1 MNVNLQEHQR
11 SILAVMGIDLWIPRT
26 EVETRPFENGLYRDV
41 AVATD
46 ILIPQIEFSQT
57 AEVLNKTSN
66 QPRKP
71 VERSHSSIDHSNKA
85 VHAEVALL
93 KINPETQQ
101 TEEVTNSAQILQ
113 QTELSA
119 QPVLQIEAFE
129 LQAYCIKNCVILV
142 DSTHIDAEQLT
153 LWSNIQRAVS
163 GQYYELKWPFP
174 LLQLQDGKG
183 ANIYIQGFVDALKQD
198 RKVISLGE
206 LTYLKSTDIIQLASL
221 QKMLDQPVLKRRLW
235 QFMQNADFT
244 QH

>member
-1 MNVNLQEHQR
+1 M
-11 SILAVMGIDLWIPRT
+11 
-26 EVETRPFENGLYRDV
+26 
-41 AVATD
+41 
-46 ILIPQIEFSQT
+46 
-57 AEVLNKTSN
+57 
-66 QPRKP
+66 
-71 VERSHSSIDHSNKA
+71 
-85 VHAEVALL
+85 
-93 KINPETQQ
+93 
-101 TEEVTNSAQILQ
+101 
-113 QTELSA
+113 
-119 QPVLQIEAFE
+119 
-129 LQAYCIKNCVILV
+129 ILV

-235 QFMQNADFT
+235 QFMQNVDFT